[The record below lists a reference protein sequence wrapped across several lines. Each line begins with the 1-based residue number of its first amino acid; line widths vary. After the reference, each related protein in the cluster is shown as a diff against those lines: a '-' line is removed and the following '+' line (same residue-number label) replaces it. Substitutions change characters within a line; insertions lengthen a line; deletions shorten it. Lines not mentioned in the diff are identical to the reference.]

1 MENKIEYL
9 KSMGVDVEQG
19 ISNMIDFE
27 TYDEIL
33 NDFYNSMKDELL
45 KIENYKNSNDM
56 ANYAILVHAMKSN
69 ARSFGFMKFGDI
81 CYAHELAGKAGD
93 VNYVNL
99 HYNEL
104 LQAAKETISIIE
116 KYKTM

>member
-1 MENKIEYL
+1 MDKLDYLRNNGVECDTAIEN
-9 KSMGVDVEQG
+9 MFDVDTYNE
-19 ISNMIDFE
+19 MLEDYFE
-27 TYDEIL
+27 AL
-33 NDFYNSMKDELL
+33 PNDFTNLV
-45 KIENYKNSNDM
+45 NYKNSGDM
-56 ANYAILVHAMKSN
+56 SNYAIQVHAMKSN

-93 VNYVNL
+93 VNYVNI

>member
-1 MENKIEYL
+1 MNKIEFL
-9 KSMGVDVEQG
+9 RSMNVDVDQG
-19 ISNMIDFE
+19 IQNMMDVQ
-27 TYDEIL
+27 TYDEML
-33 NDFYNSMKDELL
+33 GDFYDSIPEELS
-45 KIENYKNSNDM
+45 KIDNFKNAGDM
-56 ANYAILVHAMKSN
+56 PNYAILVHAMKSN
-69 ARSFGFMKFGDI
+69 ARSFGFMKLGDI

>member
-1 MENKIEYL
+1 MDKIEFL
-9 KSMGVDVEQG
+9 RSMNVDVDQG
-19 ISNMIDFE
+19 IQNMMDVQ
-27 TYDEIL
+27 TYDEML
-33 NDFYNSMKDELL
+33 GDFYDSIPEELS
-45 KIENYKNSNDM
+45 KIDNFKNAGDM
-56 ANYAILVHAMKSN
+56 PDYAILVHTMKSN
-69 ARSFGFMKFGDI
+69 ARSFGFMKLGDI

>member
-1 MENKIEYL
+1 MK
-9 KSMGVDVEQG
+9 DVNILINNGANVKKALELFG
-19 ISNMIDFE
+19 DME
-27 TYDEIL
+27 TYDATLETFLQEVPSKLEKIRALKEIG
-33 NDFYNSMKDELL
+33 
-45 KIENYKNSNDM
+45 DM